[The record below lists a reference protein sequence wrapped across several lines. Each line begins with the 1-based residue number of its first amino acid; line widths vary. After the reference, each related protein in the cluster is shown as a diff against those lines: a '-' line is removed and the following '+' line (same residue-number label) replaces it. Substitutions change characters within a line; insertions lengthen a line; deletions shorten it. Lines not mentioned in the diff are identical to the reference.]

1 MFFQCCGG
9 GDVSI
14 GQQAK
19 ASADAFPNLE
29 NFRELATRHRVIPVS
44 MTVMVDH
51 LTAVGLFHT
60 LCADRAGTFL
70 FESAE
75 AGVQW
80 SRYSFIGVHSHALLT
95 EKDGTAQW
103 TGRVPEGIPL
113 EGSGIDIIT
122 SALKIL
128 HTEAFRSDLPPLTG
142 GMVGYLAYD
151 IVRQWENIGSSNSD
165 QLGIPDL
172 AFLLATDMAVVDH
185 LNGSVTLISN
195 AINYDNSPERVDEA
209 YSDALERLTS
219 MLNAISGSHI
229 SGATILPESIELE
242 IKAEPDFLD
251 KVERVKEY
259 IRAGD
264 AFQVVLSQRFQMPCE
279 SSGFDVYRALRASN
293 PSPYMYILRIPSAH
307 DITRT
312 EFEIVGSSPEALVTV
327 HDRACTVNPI
337 AGTRWRSAIPEVDR
351 ALAEE
356 MLSDKKERAEH
367 LMLVDLGRNDLG
379 RVCEPGSVKVHDFMH
394 VERYSHVMHLVSTV
408 TGTLRPSRSAMDAL
422 RATFP
427 AGTLS
432 GAPKPR
438 AMEIIEELE
447 VTRRGLYGGCVGYL
461 DFAGNMDMAIA
472 IRTALIK
479 DHVAYVQAGAG
490 VVADSIPES
499 ESAECV
505 NKAAAVLRAVKTAH
519 LMSARK

>member
-1 MFFQCCGG
+1 M
-9 GDVSI
+9 SI
-14 GQQAK
+14 GQLGT
-19 ASADAFPNLE
+19 SSVEVLPSLE
-29 NFRELATRHRVIPVS
+29 NFRELASRHRVIPVS

-51 LTAVGLFHT
+51 LTAVGLFHA
-60 LCADRAGTFL
+60 LCSDRAGTFL

-95 EKDGTAQW
+95 EKDGVAQW
-103 TGRVPEGIPL
+103 TGRVPEGVPL
-113 EGSGIDIIT
+113 NGLGIDIIT
-122 SALKIL
+122 SALELL
-128 HTEAFRSDLPPLTG
+128 HTTAFRSDLPPLTG

-151 IVRQWENIGSSNSD
+151 IVRQWENIGNSNSD
-165 QLGIPDL
+165 HLGIPDL

-209 YSDALERLTS
+209 YADALERLTS
-219 MLNAISGSHI
+219 MLEAVSGSHV
-229 SGATILPESIELE
+229 SGAAIFPDSVALQIQ
-242 IKAEPDFLD
+242 AEPDFID
-251 KVERVKEY
+251 KVEKVKEY

-264 AFQVVLSQRFQMPCE
+264 AFQVVLSQRISIPCE
-279 SSGFDVYRALRASN
+279 SAGIDVYRALRAAN
-293 PSPYMYILRIPSAH
+293 PSPYMYILRIPSSE
-307 DITRT
+307 DITET

-356 MLSDKKERAEH
+356 MLSDTKEQAEH

-408 TGTLRPSRSAMDAL
+408 TGTLLPSLSAIDAL

-447 VTRRGLYGGCVGYL
+447 DTRRGLYGGCVGYF

-479 DHVAYVQAGAG
+479 DRIAYVQAGAG
-490 VVADSIPES
+490 VVSDSVPES

-505 NKAAAVLRAVKTAH
+505 NKATAVLRAVTTANM
-519 LMSARK
+519 MSTRK